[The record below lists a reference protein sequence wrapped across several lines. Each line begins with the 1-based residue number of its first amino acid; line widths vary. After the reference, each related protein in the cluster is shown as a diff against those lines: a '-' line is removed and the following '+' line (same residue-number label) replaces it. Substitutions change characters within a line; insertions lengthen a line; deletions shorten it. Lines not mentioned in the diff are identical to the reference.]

1 MADSG
6 AVCDLNHSHGEIVEP
21 QWPNQRRMVRPG
33 LTDKI
38 MRKTTKHNSE
48 VRGEVREPKDEL
60 SEPKNELS
68 EAELQKV
75 SGGLAQN
82 KKAA

>member
-60 SEPKNELS
+60 SE
-68 EAELQKV
+68 AELQKV

>member
-1 MADSG
+1 
-6 AVCDLNHSHGEIVEP
+6 
-21 QWPNQRRMVRPG
+21 
-33 LTDKI
+33 

-68 EAELQKV
+68 DAELQKV
-75 SGGLAQN
+75 TGGAQN